1 MKKYNVPKVKEHKG
15 IQILTTIWL
24 VPFLAMV
31 IALWLAFQ
39 YYTKIGSTIKI
50 SFKSN
55 AGLIANQSQIKLRNV
70 TVGMVTKISLSDDG
84 NGVIVKAEMNREVN
98 PYLNEKAKFWIVHA
112 DVGSH
117 GVSGLDTLVSGS
129 YIEIH
134 GIKEDYTKNRFI
146 GLEKPYIDTDAEGRY
161 YHLSASDTYNISEG
175 SNIYYRMMK
184 IGRVERVTISPEG
197 DKVNFTIFINK
208 EYEKFINKKSKFY
221 TKSSLSIDLSQG
233 KLDIQI
239 ASISQIVHGGIS
251 IYTPIQTLKSKK
263 YIVSNNHIFPLYK
276 SLNQLKDRTFMAGE
290 ESQIYIFKIKSKHKL
305 QIGSPVEFK
314 GFQVG
319 YITDIDT
326 ILSKNSRSIESN
338 VYALLYTSAFKKR
351 EDKSGRFALKKLVH
365 NGLKAKLN
373 SSIPIIGA
381 EYIDLVFY
389 KKIKGDIIEGN
400 IYPIFP
406 FIHQNKSSNNI
417 LKELEELVVKLKNL
431 PLEKLLNT
439 LTTTIQENRKP
450 IKKVI
455 KDLDTVINKTKKPID
470 RMVKKLEKILE
481 KIDSTV
487 QSLDDFSKN
496 DELLQI
502 PQNINT
508 TLLNLDG
515 TLNELTEFTR
525 GYDANSQFSA
535 ELSATLQEVSLA
547 SESIKRISRK
557 LERKPNSLLL
567 GDD

>member
-1 MKKYNVPKVKEHKG
+1 
-15 IQILTTIWL
+15 
-24 VPFLAMV
+24 
-31 IALWLAFQ
+31 
-39 YYTKIGSTIKI
+39 
-50 SFKSN
+50 
-55 AGLIANQSQIKLRNV
+55 
-70 TVGMVTKISLSDDG
+70 
-84 NGVIVKAEMNREVN
+84 
-98 PYLNEKAKFWIVHA
+98 
-112 DVGSH
+112 
-117 GVSGLDTLVSGS
+117 
-129 YIEIH
+129 
-134 GIKEDYTKNRFI
+134 
-146 GLEKPYIDTDAEGRY
+146 
-161 YHLSASDTYNISEG
+161 
-175 SNIYYRMMK
+175 MMK

-389 KKIKGDIIEGN
+389 KK
-400 IYPIFP
+400 
-406 FIHQNKSSNNI
+406 S
-417 LKELEELVVKLKNL
+417 KE
-431 PLEKLLNT
+431 
-439 LTTTIQENRKP
+439 I
-450 IKKVI
+450 
-455 KDLDTVINKTKKPID
+455 
-470 RMVKKLEKILE
+470 
-481 KIDSTV
+481 
-487 QSLDDFSKN
+487 
-496 DELLQI
+496 
-502 PQNINT
+502 
-508 TLLNLDG
+508 
-515 TLNELTEFTR
+515 
-525 GYDANSQFSA
+525 
-535 ELSATLQEVSLA
+535 
-547 SESIKRISRK
+547 
-557 LERKPNSLLL
+557 
-567 GDD
+567 